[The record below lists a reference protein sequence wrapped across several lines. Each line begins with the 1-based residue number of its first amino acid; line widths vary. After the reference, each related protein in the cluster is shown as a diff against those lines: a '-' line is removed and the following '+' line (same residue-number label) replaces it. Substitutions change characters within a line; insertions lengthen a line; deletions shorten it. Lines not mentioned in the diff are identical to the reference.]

1 MEWHTILLILALFFY
16 LLSAFQYL
24 KLWKAFKELNIGDEM
39 SKEFSDKSQ
48 QSIKIAIY
56 ALVLGSILSLIG
68 VFLKPY

>member
-1 MEWHTILLILALFFY
+1 MERHTILLVLALFFY

-24 KLWKAFKELNIGDEM
+24 KLWKAFKKLNIGDEI

-68 VFLKPY
+68 IFLKPY